1 MKSFTTCLLL
11 SGLSFD
17 LLYICYL
24 YIIRLT
30 CLRGE
35 KIILSIVLG
44 FSGIELLR
52 IYRCISVSVLLAV
65 RVGKTLSITQ
75 KS

>member
-1 MKSFTTCLLL
+1 MGEKFYNL
-11 SGLSFD
+11 SVAAGLSFD

-52 IYRCISVSVLLAV
+52 AYRCISVSD
-65 RVGKTLSITQ
+65 
-75 KS
+75 